1 MTALE
6 DAQRQLVIANRIL
19 AREGVVDAYGHISIR
34 HPEKPDRF
42 LLSRAPTPELV
53 VQADILAHGTDGEA
67 IDGDGA
73 MLYAERFIHAA
84 IYAARPDVVAVVHNH
99 SPELIPFGVTA
110 TPLRPVF
117 HVAARMGSE
126 VPVWDI
132 AKNFGDTNLLVV
144 NMDQAVDLTRT
155 LAKNRMVL
163 MRGHGCAIAAENLRT
178 AVMLS
183 IYSQVN
189 ARAQMQAMQMG
200 EVKYLSAGEIE
211 RAGALVGKGTPGGRN
226 RTWEYFRHRAGC
238 DHM

>member
-1 MTALE
+1 M
-6 DAQRQLVIANRIL
+6 
-19 AREGVVDAYGHISIR
+19 
-34 HPEKPDRF
+34 
-42 LLSRAPTPELV
+42 
-53 VQADILAHGTDGEA
+53 
-67 IDGDGA
+67 
-73 MLYAERFIHAA
+73 
-84 IYAARPDVVAVVHNH
+84 
-99 SPELIPFGVTA
+99 
-110 TPLRPVF
+110 RPVF

-126 VPVWDI
+126 VPVWEI

-178 AVMLS
+178 AATLS
-183 IYSQVN
+183 SYSQVN

-211 RAGALVGKGTPGGRN
+211 RAGALVGRGNPGGRN

>member
-6 DAQRQLVIANRIL
+6 DSQRQLVIANRII
-19 AREGVVDAYGHISIR
+19 AREGVVDAYGHISMR
-34 HPEKPDRF
+34 HPDKPEQF
-42 LLSRAPTPELV
+42 LMSRGRSPELV
-53 VQADILAHGTDGEA
+53 VRDDILAHGPDGEA
-67 IDGDGA
+67 INGGGV

-84 IYAARPDVVAVVHNH
+84 IYAARPDVVSVVHNH

-110 TPLRPVF
+110 VPLRPVF
-117 HVAARMGSE
+117 HVAARMGAE

-132 AKNFGDTNLLVV
+132 AENFGDTNLLVL
-144 NMDQAVDLTRT
+144 NMDQALDLTKT
-155 LAKNRMVL
+155 LANNRMVL

-200 EVKYLSAGEIE
+200 EVKYLSPGEVE
-211 RAGALVGKGTPGGRN
+211 RAGQRMGKTTPGGQN